1 VGRIYAS
8 WANERKLQRPIWLR
22 LEEVSC
28 ATVAHKKKVRFCDDQ
43 MAPFL
48 VNTSPRGQ
56 GSNPGSATPGRSPPT
71 AMRQEIDNGRNT
83 LARAVR
89 DPRRLVFSQEDEP
102 MYTPRDQSPRNWEE
116 FSARQREAHRAHYQE
131 SPTSRHHT
139 RRGMDGMDADMQT
152 HMAPPM
158 NSLTHQVT
166 LESLAVMMSQLM
178 LQLNELSLRMG
189 GTDQLISKYE
199 QILAGH
205 QESLDRLQQEF
216 TSYKNTS
223 TPPTR
228 ASSVGTYSTARGDE
242 YDRSSIVAFSLD
254 GRLIADDEFFT
265 QLLQHVAMQP
275 GDATYTSLAGG
286 RGMKVQFNSVSEAVE
301 VLKRRRE
308 ILDLAKVRVDEDLP
322 PQLRRIR
329 ALNRPI
335 FRYLLEVKA
344 EPNKWYRMRGGK
356 IQVNDTFQQG
366 QDGQGN
372 SILLDRGAWRD
383 FDAQAYAD
391 EVKNVQNIDILAW
404 WRERRDQ
411 RATAATSAPGERSA
425 HQG

>member
-1 VGRIYAS
+1 
-8 WANERKLQRPIWLR
+8 
-22 LEEVSC
+22 
-28 ATVAHKKKVRFCDDQ
+28 
-43 MAPFL
+43 
-48 VNTSPRGQ
+48 
-56 GSNPGSATPGRSPPT
+56 
-71 AMRQEIDNGRNT
+71 
-83 LARAVR
+83 
-89 DPRRLVFSQEDEP
+89 
-102 MYTPRDQSPRNWEE
+102 
-116 FSARQREAHRAHYQE
+116 
-131 SPTSRHHT
+131 
-139 RRGMDGMDADMQT
+139 
-152 HMAPPM
+152 
-158 NSLTHQVT
+158 
-166 LESLAVMMSQLM
+166 
-178 LQLNELSLRMG
+178 MG

-366 QDGQGN
+366 QDSQGN